1 MGGPS
6 AEREVSLR
14 SGRAVAAGLERAGY
28 SVSGID
34 IRGRGLD
41 MPAHVEAAFIALHGE
56 FGEDGG
62 IQAELDGRGIP
73 YTGSGAA
80 ASMAAFDKVL
90 SKRRFETCGIPTPAY
105 AVLSGDGVI
114 PMPPPLVVK
123 PPRQGSSI
131 GCSIVTEAGSWD
143 VAVREALKY
152 EPTILVER
160 YIEGR
165 ELTVGILGNEA
176 LPVIE
181 IVAPGGNYD
190 YTAKYTAGRTRYLA
204 PAPVSRGEDAA
215 CRDVAMRVFKALG
228 CRGLGRVD
236 IRLGGDGVPY
246 VLELNSI
253 PGFTETSLLP
263 KAAACAGIGF
273 PELCGRIM
281 ELAMFDRGR

>member
-1 MGGPS
+1 MGGLS

-28 SVSGID
+28 SVCEVD
-34 IRGRGLD
+34 VRGRGFRL
-41 MPAHVEAAFIALHGE
+41 PPGVEAVFIALHGE
-56 FGEDGG
+56 FGEDGEV
-62 IQAELDGRGIP
+62 QSDLDGRGIP

-80 ASMAAFDKVL
+80 ASRAAFDKVL
-90 SKRRFETCGIPTPAY
+90 SKRCFETSGIPTPAY
-105 AVLSGDGVI
+105 AVLNGDGI
-114 PMPPPLVVK
+114 MPMSPPLVVK

-131 GCSIVTEAGSWD
+131 GCSIVDGPGGWAA
-143 VAVREALKY
+143 AVRESVKY
-152 EPTILVER
+152 ERTILVER

-165 ELTVGILGNEA
+165 ELTVGVLGNEA

-204 PAPVSRGEDAA
+204 PAPISPEEEAA
-215 CRDVAMRVFKALG
+215 CRDVSMRVFKVLG
-228 CRGLGRVD
+228 CRGMGRVD
-236 IRLGGDGVPY
+236 IRMGRDGVPY

-281 ELAMFDRGR
+281 ELAAFDRG